1 MITNGRIHSKK
12 LTSFSFF
19 GPTCD
24 SLDYMKGPFLLP
36 NNIKEGDYIELGQL
50 GAYGLTFRTKFN
62 GFYSNEIFELMINQ
76 SCLYMITQVK
86 LITWLLDEKKNSP
99 NIGHNKKSFLNSPV
113 EHIDIASFDARKIIE
128 GMGKMSFTSRDT
140 ANAAKI
146 FNEMISDESCSI
158 FLQLQALLL
167 PEVV

>member
-1 MITNGRIHSKK
+1 
-12 LTSFSFF
+12 
-19 GPTCD
+19 
-24 SLDYMKGPFLLP
+24 
-36 NNIKEGDYIELGQL
+36 
-50 GAYGLTFRTKFN
+50 
-62 GFYSNEIFELMINQ
+62 
-76 SCLYMITQVK
+76 MITQVK
-86 LITWLLDEKKNSP
+86 LITSFWWKKNSP

-158 FLQLQALLL
+158 FLQLQVLLL
-167 PEVV
+167 LEVVWNFILI